1 MSSEENVYESRFWF
15 YDPLPE
21 YIGVWPFKTNWVRGQ
36 GHYHSLQ
43 PQPSGITLRIITSG
57 HWIVNMHDK
66 TYEVVKGDMF
76 YALPSEKIEFSQ
88 TGKSTSWEWLEIQF
102 GGPAAVDF
110 MRQFGLTR
118 TKAAITLN
126 DPALAEQTF
135 HLMHKHIADPART
148 VSRQLELMFRLVG
161 AAGKEPLRE
170 SYIRNDT
177 HQALVA
183 SVIDYINSLH
193 RLDSNVSQLAERFGV
208 DRTTL
213 CRAFKK
219 VTGMPAHEFIDQQR
233 FMLAQDLLSSTS
245 MPIDNIAAIG
255 GFTDVKYFT
264 TWFKGKTGM
273 PPGKWRSRIKK
284 S

>member
-1 MSSEENVYESRFWF
+1 MSSEEKVYEARFWF

-21 YIGVWPFKTNWVRGQ
+21 YIAVWPFKTNWVSGH

-57 HWIVNMHDK
+57 RWIVNMHDK
-66 TYEVVKGDMF
+66 TYEAVKGDMF

-88 TGKSTSWEWLEIQF
+88 TGENISWEWLEIQF
-102 GGPAAVDF
+102 SGPAAVDF

-135 HLMHKHIADPART
+135 YLMHEHIVDPART

-161 AAGKEPLRE
+161 AVGKEPSLD

-177 HQALVA
+177 HQELVA

-219 VTGMPAHEFIDQQR
+219 VTGMPAHQFIDQQR
-233 FMLAQDLLSSTS
+233 FMLAQDLLSSTF
-245 MPIDNIAAIG
+245 MPIDSIAAIG

-264 TWFKGKTGM
+264 TWFKSKTGM
-273 PPGKWRSRIKK
+273 PPGKWRNRIKK